1 MSSIVLDYKS
11 EFQKAVDFFKTDI
24 SGLRTGRA
32 NAAIVE
38 NIMVEAYGGQMP
50 VKGLANIAIPE
61 ARTIVIEPWDK
72 SIIKDIEKAI
82 RLAGTG
88 LNPSNEGNILRLSLP
103 QMTEEN
109 RKELIKVLGQK
120 TEHARIQVR
129 KVRDEV
135 KEMIVETEKA
145 KEISED
151 ERFNLQDELDKMT
164 GEFNDKIMMMR
175 EEKEKEIMTI

>member
-61 ARTIVIEPWDK
+61 
-72 SIIKDIEKAI
+72 
-82 RLAGTG
+82 RLWLSRGT
-88 LNPSNEGNILRLSLP
+88 NPLL
-103 QMTEEN
+103 
-109 RKELIKVLGQK
+109 
-120 TEHARIQVR
+120 
-129 KVRDEV
+129 
-135 KEMIVETEKA
+135 
-145 KEISED
+145 
-151 ERFNLQDELDKMT
+151 
-164 GEFNDKIMMMR
+164 KI
-175 EEKEKEIMTI
+175 

>member
-1 MSSIVLDYKS
+1 MSIVSEYKPEFIGAIDFYKS
-11 EFQKAVDFFKTDI
+11 DI
-24 SGLRTGRA
+24 NGLRTGRA

-38 NIMVEAYGGQMP
+38 NIMVEAYGGMMP
-50 VKGLANIAIPE
+50 VKGLASIAIPE
-61 ARTIVIEPWDK
+61 ARIVVIEPWDK

-88 LNPSNEGNILRLSLP
+88 LNPSNEGNILRLTLP

-120 TEHARIQVR
+120 TENARIQVR
-129 KVRDEV
+129 KVREEI
-135 KEMIVETEKA
+135 KEMVIEMEKE

-151 ERFNLQDELDKMT
+151 ERFKLQDELEKMT
-164 GEFNDKIMMMR
+164 GEFNGKIMMIK

>member
-1 MSSIVLDYKS
+1 MSIVSEYKS
-11 EFQKAVDFFKTDI
+11 EFIGAVDFYKSDI
-24 SGLRTGRA
+24 NGLRTGRA

-50 VKGLANIAIPE
+50 VKGLASIAIPE
-61 ARTIVIEPWDK
+61 ARTVVIEPWDK

-88 LNPSNEGNILRLSLP
+88 LNPSNEGNILRLTLP

-120 TEHARIQVR
+120 TENARIQVR
-129 KVRDEV
+129 KVREEI
-135 KEMIVETEKA
+135 KEMVIEMEKE

-151 ERFNLQDELDKMT
+151 ERFKLQDELEKMT
-164 GEFNDKIMMMR
+164 GEFNGKIMMIK